1 MRSALATTL
10 HDPDALLAGPF
21 EEAAPKLAEM
31 FGGVAVSLTEATDPR
46 MERVLV
52 DIVGARITRHPTG
65 EALIGRGRRAAVAL
79 ALELGTPQVL
89 YADPDHALHWLR
101 GQPDE
106 LRAVLAVQPEIAF
119 LIVGRSERAFAAVP
133 QRLQQTEA
141 PINKAYELMTG
152 RRADL
157 LAAVRRMNR
166 AAAGDIV
173 AQSCIDSFA
182 NDVEWPLLAERLGHS
197 VGDCCTAPSSSSPR
211 RPTATMRTRSNGSA
225 ASSSRRSRRG
235 RCDPIWGCPI
245 DSSKFGPI
253 FRSEFGRRR

>member
-1 MRSALATTL
+1 MRTALATTL

-31 FGGVAVSLTEATDPR
+31 FGGVAVSLTEATHPR
-46 MERVLV
+46 MERVLA

-65 EALIGRGRRAAVAL
+65 EALIGKGRRAAVAL

-141 PINKAYELMTG
+141 PINQTYELMTG

-166 AAAGDIV
+166 RAAHDIV
-173 AQSCIDSFA
+173 TQSRVDSFA

-197 VGDCCTAPSSSSPR
+197 VSAVSADGLLYRTIEQFAAAADSYDADPQEWIRRIEFAAEQARAMRPYLPPS
-211 RPTATMRTRSNGSA
+211 
-225 ASSSRRSRRG
+225 
-235 RCDPIWGCPI
+235 D
-245 DSSKFGPI
+245 
-253 FRSEFGRRR
+253 

>member
-1 MRSALATTL
+1 MRTALATTL

-46 MERVLV
+46 MERVLA

-65 EALIGRGRRAAVAL
+65 EALIGKGRRAAVAL

-197 VGDCCTAPSSSSPR
+197 VGAVTADGLLYRTIEQFAAAADSYDADPLEWIR
-211 RPTATMRTRSNGSA
+211 RIEFAAEQARAMRPYLWRS
-225 ASSSRRSRRG
+225 
-235 RCDPIWGCPI
+235 D
-245 DSSKFGPI
+245 
-253 FRSEFGRRR
+253 